1 MRNFSFLAII
11 IGFVILYGCNE
22 PIGSKAAT
30 NLQGAKAESQATTQQ
45 TSANS
50 TAVQTTNF
58 KFQSISW
65 SLPEVEWSAAT
76 QMISKQSVSEL
87 SRYYEYGKLAYSPYG
102 NIVSIDQALQITGV
116 RVGRDTYTTQN
127 VVWYSYTTTGNRIGN
142 GIMLILGD
150 YTPQEIQGMVLKL
163 NDQKDC
169 RCSGKDIC
177 KPILFGGCFK
187 DAECEGV
194 EAPCQPQPVE
204 DCIPCQA
211 AQSKPKIGKKFDE
224 PGELNIPT
232 SNRRKILIPRQ

>member
-22 PIGSKAAT
+22 PIGS
-30 NLQGAKAESQATTQQ
+30 NLQGAKPAESQTTAQQAT
-45 TSANS
+45 ANS

-150 YTPQEIQGMVLKL
+150 YTPQELQGMVLKL

-194 EAPCQPQPVE
+194 DAPCQPQPE

-211 AQSKPKIGKKFDE
+211 SKPKIGKRFDE
-224 PGELNIPT
+224 PNGKLNIPT
-232 SNRRKILIPRQ
+232 GNLRKIRR

>member
-1 MRNFSFLAII
+1 MRKVKILSLI
-11 IGFVILYGCNE
+11 IGLIMALSGCNE
-22 PIGSKAAT
+22 PQWSKTATT
-30 NLQGAKAESQATTQQ
+30 NLQNSVRTSTSPATAQQAT
-45 TSANS
+45 ANS

-150 YTPQEIQGMVLKL
+150 YTPQELQGMVLKL

-194 EAPCQPQPVE
+194 DAPCQPQPE

-211 AQSKPKIGKKFDE
+211 SKPKIGKRFDE
-224 PGELNIPT
+224 PNGKLNIPT
-232 SNRRKILIPRQ
+232 GNLRKIRR